1 MKIFF
6 DALKNLLFS
15 PIRSSLILALTFL
28 SGCGHLSYYGQAI
41 NGQWKI
47 LSQRQPIQPLL
58 KDTTIPVP
66 LKQRLSHIL
75 QIRTFATEQLQ
86 LPDNSSY
93 TDYVDLKR
101 PFAVW
106 SVFATPAFSFV
117 PKSWCFWIVG
127 CVSYRGYFS
136 ESAAQALAKQL
147 REQGYDVYLAGVA
160 AYSTLGWFADPVFNT
175 MLRWSKPRLAGLIFH
190 ELAHQQLY
198 IPNDTAFN
206 EGFAMAVEYEG
217 VKRWLAKYGTQAEIK
232 NYQLSQQREA
242 EFINLILTA
251 RRGLEQSYQNHTS
264 PTQLAAAKTKGYAQL
279 REDYQQ
285 LKASWGGYAGYDRW
299 FEQDLNNAKIAS
311 IATYQDFVPHFQAL
325 LAQLDGDLTRFYHQV
340 AELKKLSLT
349 ERHAWLVEQKS
360 EK

>member
-1 MKIFF
+1 M
-6 DALKNLLFS
+6 KNLIASIKNPFLL
-15 PIRSSLILALTFL
+15 PIRSALILALTFL

-47 LSQRQPIQPLL
+47 LTQRQPIQPLL
-58 KDTTIPVP
+58 KETKIPIP
-66 LKQRLSHIL
+66 LKQRLTNIL
-75 QIRTFATEQLQ
+75 QIRAFASEQLH

-93 TDYVDLKR
+93 TYYVDLKR

-106 SVFATPAFSFV
+106 SVFATPAFSFT

-136 ESAAQALAKQL
+136 QAAAQKLAKQL
-147 REQGYDVYLAGVA
+147 REQGYDVYVAGVA

-175 MLRWSKPRLAGLIFH
+175 MLRWSKPRLAGLVFH

-198 IPNDTAFN
+198 IPDDTAFN

-217 VKRWLAKYGTQAEIK
+217 VKRWLAKYGTPAEIK

-242 EFINLILTA
+242 QFIKLILTA
-251 RRGLEQSYQNHTS
+251 RRRLEHIYQNHTS
-264 PTQLAAAKTKGYAQL
+264 PTELSAAKTAGYAQL
-279 REDYQQ
+279 HQDYQQ
-285 LKASWGGYAGYDRW
+285 LKASWGGYAGYDLW

-311 IATYQDFVPHFQAL
+311 IATYQDLVPHFQAL
-325 LAQLDGDLTRFYHQV
+325 LAKLDGDLTHFYHQ
-340 AELKKLSLT
+340 AAQLKKLSLA
-349 ERHAWLVEQKS
+349 ERHAKLMAR
-360 EK
+360 